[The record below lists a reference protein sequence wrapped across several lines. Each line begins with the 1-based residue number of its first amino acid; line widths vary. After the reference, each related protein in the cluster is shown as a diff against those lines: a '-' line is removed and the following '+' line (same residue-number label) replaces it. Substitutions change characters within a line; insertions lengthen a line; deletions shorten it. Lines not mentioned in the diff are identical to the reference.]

1 MQFSKLAYSCNITV
15 STLHTNRS
23 LLHGWVHSCATSQ
36 SRAGSD
42 YISYTKLHRK
52 KEEEVVVVV
61 VVVGIVIC
69 VGVVQLCVSSV
80 VFRLVYVFL
89 KFGFLQDMLF

>member
-1 MQFSKLAYSCNITV
+1 M
-15 STLHTNRS
+15 
-23 LLHGWVHSCATSQ
+23 
-36 SRAGSD
+36 
-42 YISYTKLHRK
+42 
-52 KEEEVVVVV
+52 VVVV